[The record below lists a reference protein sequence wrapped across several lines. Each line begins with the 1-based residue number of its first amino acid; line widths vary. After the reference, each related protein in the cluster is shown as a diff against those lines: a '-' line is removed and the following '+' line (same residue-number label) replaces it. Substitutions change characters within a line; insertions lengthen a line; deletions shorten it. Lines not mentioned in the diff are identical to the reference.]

1 MTPAKCAARMQG
13 LNGVAKKVYE
23 CVPIAEAWTS
33 VQVMGAMRNLTGST
47 PDAQIVSGCLT
58 RLVDGGLIKRIARDQ
73 YQRVPVQQ
81 KPQPEEPKMAHARNG
96 NPITL
101 SSKLREATKMSELPV
116 CVDPPNPIELL
127 AELSRSAEAMAEGL
141 MDLTAR
147 INEVAQLVGQE
158 RASSEKVRRLKALL
172 DDL

>member
-13 LNGVAKKVYE
+13 LNGVAKKVYD
-23 CVPIAEAWTS
+23 CVPIVEAWTS
-33 VQVMGAMRNLTGST
+33 FQVMGAMRSLTGST
-47 PDAQIVSGCLT
+47 PDTQIVSGCLT
-58 RLVDGGLIKRIARDQ
+58 RLVDCGLIKRISRDQ

-81 KPQPEEPKMAHARNG
+81 KSKPEEPKMAHVRNG
-96 NPITL
+96 TPPTL
-101 SSKLREATKMSELPV
+101 TGKPNTATKMSELPIRM
-116 CVDPPNPIELL
+116 DPPNPIELL